1 MDQVNYNNLF
11 SMIDTNRTFTEIG
24 KPDNVLKTAVVMNV
38 LMLMLTISMCFIPI
52 PFMAPIT
59 IIAYIVGF
67 CAMNIKFM
75 SDFSMAFYQTDNL
88 QIQSNIIKYTNSK
101 DKIIDIQKAVEKKL
115 EDEYQEI
122 TNADKKI
129 DEIYKNVWEEVV
141 KTNTLLEESTRTR
154 IKDQKP
160 LIDLPAVPAV
170 PAVPGQ

>member
-1 MDQVNYNNLF
+1 MDNVNYNNLF
-11 SMIDTNRTFTEIG
+11 RMIDTNRTFTEIG

-38 LMLMLTISMCFIPI
+38 LMLILTMSMCFIPI

-75 SDFSMAFYQTDNL
+75 SDFSMAIYQTDNL
-88 QIQSNIIKYTNSK
+88 QIQSNVVKYVNSK
-101 DKIIDIQKAVEKKL
+101 NKLIDIKNSVEKKL

-129 DEIYKNVWEEVV
+129 DEIYKNVWEEII
-141 KTNTLLEESTRTR
+141 KTKTLLEENTRNR
-154 IKDQKP
+154 INEQKS
-160 LIDLPAVPAV
+160 LIDLPAIPS
-170 PAVPGQ
+170 Q